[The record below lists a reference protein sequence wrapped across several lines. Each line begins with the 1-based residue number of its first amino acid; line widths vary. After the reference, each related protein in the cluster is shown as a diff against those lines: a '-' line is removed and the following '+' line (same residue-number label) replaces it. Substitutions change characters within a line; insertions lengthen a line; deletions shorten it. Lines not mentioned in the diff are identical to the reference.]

1 MDLRILALDSPLF
14 LTHSAEVVSNPTRTN
29 VRKAKARVAT
39 PVSGRDARGQLR
51 DTGERLLDAGGC
63 QGVPELLHLHCRHA
77 GDEARRHQGSG
88 EG

>member
-39 PVSGRDARGQLR
+39 PVSGRDAPR
-51 DTGERLLDAGGC
+51 TT
-63 QGVPELLHLHCRHA
+63 P
-77 GDEARRHQGSG
+77 
-88 EG
+88 